1 MTPVKL
7 KQKLAI
13 RYVRAQLNILSLV
26 SMQKAAIKAFRLFC
40 TPQQRASGK
49 YPAIFEKG
57 EKLSFRL
64 EGHMVR
70 GHRWAPGGEA
80 GKGSGMAVGV
90 GKRAATPGDGT
101 GRKILIA
108 HGFESSSRTF
118 DAYIGALLKQGYEL
132 VAFDAPAHGRSGGRR
147 ILLTSYVTMLRSIM
161 DNYGPFDAWLGHSLG
176 GLALVLALEDMQI
189 ETGSRLVL
197 IAPPVETMAAVEV
210 FAGLLHLP
218 MAVVSEMDN
227 YVEEISGHPFS
238 WYSLRRA
245 IGQVRADILYVQ
257 DEEDQITPVREALLV
272 ERDGH
277 PNIRFL
283 FTRGLGHRKIYK
295 DPEMIGQIVA
305 FL

>member
-1 MTPVKL
+1 V
-7 KQKLAI
+7 I
-13 RYVRAQLNILSLV
+13 
-26 SMQKAAIKAFRLFC
+26 
-40 TPQQRASGK
+40 
-49 YPAIFEKG
+49 
-57 EKLSFRL
+57 
-64 EGHMVR
+64 
-70 GHRWAPGGEA
+70 
-80 GKGSGMAVGV
+80 
-90 GKRAATPGDGT
+90 
-101 GRKILIA
+101 
-108 HGFESSSRTF
+108 
-118 DAYIGALLKQGYEL
+118 
-132 VAFDAPAHGRSGGRR
+132 AFDAPAHGRSGGRR
-147 ILLTSYVTMLRSIM
+147 ILLTSYITMLRNIM
-161 DNYGPFDAWLGHSLG
+161 DNYGPFDSWLGHSLG
-176 GLALVLALEDMQI
+176 GLALVLALEDMQV
-189 ETGSRLVL
+189 EAGSRLVL
-197 IAPPVETMAAVEV
+197 VAPPVETTAAMEV

-218 MAVVSEMDN
+218 VAVVREMDN

>member
-1 MTPVKL
+1 MSHVKL

-40 TPQQRASGK
+40 TPQSRAHGK

-70 GHRWAPGGEA
+70 GHRW
-80 GKGSGMAVGV
+80 V
-90 GKRAATPGDGT
+90 PGDGT
-101 GRKILIA
+101 GKKILIA

-118 DAYIGALLKQGYEL
+118 DAYIQALLKQGYEV

-147 ILLTSYVTMLRSIM
+147 IMLTSYVSMLRSIM

-218 MAVVSEMDN
+218 MDVVSEMDN

-257 DEEDQITPVREALLV
+257 DEEDQITPVKDALLV
-272 ERDGH
+272 KRDGH

-295 DPEMIGQIVA
+295 DHEMLKQIVA
-305 FL
+305 FF

>member
-1 MTPVKL
+1 VKL

-26 SMQKAAIKAFRLFC
+26 SPQKAAIKAFRLFC
-40 TPQQRASGK
+40 TPQQRVSGK
-49 YPAIFEKG
+49 YPAVFEKG

-70 GHRWAPGGEA
+70 GHRW
-80 GKGSGMAVGV
+80 V
-90 GKRAATPGDGT
+90 PGDEARKDSAITGGNGT
-101 GRKILIA
+101 GKKILIA

-118 DAYIGALLKQGYEL
+118 DAYIGALLRKGYE
-132 VAFDAPAHGRSGGRR
+132 VFAFDAPAHGRSGGRR

-161 DNYGPFDAWLGHSLG
+161 DDYGPFDSWLGHSLG
-176 GLALVLALEDMQI
+176 GLALVLALEDMQV

-197 IAPPVETMAAVEV
+197 VAPAVATTAAVEA

-218 MAVVSEMDN
+218 AVVALEMDN
-227 YVEEISGHPFS
+227 YVEEISGHRFS

-257 DEEDQITPVREALLV
+257 DEEDQITPVKDALLV

-283 FTRGLGHRKIYK
+283 YTRGLGHRKIYK
-295 DPEMIGQIVA
+295 DPEMIRQIVA
-305 FL
+305 FF

>member
-26 SMQKAAIKAFRLFC
+26 STQKAAIKAFRLFC

-70 GHRWAPGGEA
+70 GHRWVPG
-80 GKGSGMAVGV
+80 
-90 GKRAATPGDGT
+90 PDGT
-101 GRKILIA
+101 GKKILIA

-118 DAYIGALLKQGYEL
+118 DAYILSLLKQGYE
-132 VAFDAPAHGRSGGRR
+132 VIAFDAPAHGRSGGRR
-147 ILLTSYVTMLRSIM
+147 ILLTSYVAMLRIIM
-161 DNYGPFDAWLGHSLG
+161 DNYGPFDSWLGHSLG

-197 IAPPVETMAAVEV
+197 VAPAVETTAAVEV

-218 MAVVSEMDN
+218 MTVVREMDN
-227 YVEEISGHPFS
+227 YVEEVSGHRFS
-238 WYSLRRA
+238 WFSLRRA

-257 DEEDQITPVREALLV
+257 DEEDQITPVKDALLV

-295 DPEMIGQIVA
+295 DPEMLKQIVA

>member
-70 GHRWAPGGEA
+70 GHRWVPGPQA
-80 GKGSGMAVGV
+80 RKGSG
-90 GKRAATPGDGT
+90 K
-101 GRKILIA
+101 KILIA

-118 DAYIGALLKQGYEL
+118 DAYIGALLKLGYEV
-132 VAFDAPAHGRSGGRR
+132 VAFDAPAHGQSGGRR

-197 IAPPVETMAAVEV
+197 IAPPVETTAAVEV

-218 MAVVSEMDN
+218 MAVVHEMDN

-257 DEEDQITPVREALLV
+257 DEEDQITPVKDALLV

-295 DPEMIGQIVA
+295 DHEMVRQIVA
-305 FL
+305 FF